1 MLLIVTSHKFM
12 HMRYF
17 LVPFLALLLIVS
29 VGAPR
34 ASAESTVA
42 ATSLEVQIAELLKQV
57 EALKAKIQTLE
68 GTNTSLSNELT
79 KLKLES
85 QLRVGAEGDDV
96 RTLQKLL
103 ASDATIYP
111 EGLITGFFGSL
122 TENAV
127 KRFQAKVKLEQ
138 VGAVGPETLARINE
152 ILSAAGAT
160 GQIPSGFLGSRVKIK
175 IEMKDGKEEV
185 KIEVDDEDSDEDEDD
200 DQDEDESDDDSDD
213 DDTDNDSD
221 QDDDEDEDED

>member
-1 MLLIVTSHKFM
+1 
-12 HMRYF
+12 MRYF
-17 LVPFLALLLIVS
+17 LVPFLALMLITS
-29 VGAPR
+29 VNAPSVY
-34 ASAESTVA
+34 ATSTVA

-79 KLKLES
+79 KLKLEN

-103 ASDATIYP
+103 ASDTSIYP
-111 EGLITGFFGSL
+111 EGLITGYFGSL

-160 GQIPSGFLGSRVKIK
+160 GQIPSGFLESRVKIK
-175 IEMKDGKEEV
+175 IEMKNGKEEV
-185 KIEVDDEDSDEDEDD
+185 KIEVDDEGEDMEDEDE
-200 DQDEDESDDDSDD
+200 DEDESDDDSED
-213 DDTDNDSD
+213 DDTDSDSD
-221 QDDDEDEDED
+221 QDDDEDEDDD

>member
-1 MLLIVTSHKFM
+1 
-12 HMRYF
+12 MRYF
-17 LVPFLALLLIVS
+17 LVPFLALLLITSVS
-29 VGAPR
+29 APAVR
-34 ASAESTVA
+34 AESTVA

-57 EALKAKIQTLE
+57 ATLKAKIQVLE
-68 GTNTSLSNELT
+68 GTNTSLTNELT

-103 ASDATIYP
+103 ASDTSIYP
-111 EGLITGFFGSL
+111 EGLVTGFFGSL

-127 KRFQAKVKLEQ
+127 RRFQAKVKLEQ

-152 ILSAAGAT
+152 ILSATGAT

-175 IEMKDGKEEV
+175 IEMKNGKEEV
-185 KIEVDDEDSDEDEDD
+185 KIEVDDENEDEDEDIEDEDEDEDIEDEEND
-200 DQDEDESDDDSDD
+200 DGDDDNEDEDESDD
-213 DDTDNDSD
+213 
-221 QDDDEDEDED
+221 

>member
-1 MLLIVTSHKFM
+1 MQLLVKYM
-12 HMRYF
+12 YMRYF

-103 ASDATIYP
+103 ASDTSIYP

-185 KIEVDDEDSDEDEDD
+185 KIEIDDEDSDEDEDD